1 MKLPNGFGT
10 VYKLSGNRRNPY
22 VAKKTKGWEN
32 DPKTGKSKQLY
43 TVVGYY
49 PTRKEAL
56 TALAEFNA
64 NPYDVNAAKV
74 TFEDVYE
81 RWSDVKLD
89 HLQMV
94 VDESGKNY
102 PTLRK
107 LKILFGLMY
116 KYAVIHEIIPKER
129 NLVEYLD
136 IKKAGNPNA
145 YNREP
150 FSKTEVAK
158 LWDVKDSN
166 IYYTVILMLIYTGC
180 RIGELLDLKKENV
193 NLEER
198 YFKIVASKT
207 AAGIRTAPI
216 SEKVYPFFE
225 YWYNLNDCEY
235 LLSTPEGEHFKYRN
249 YYDSYW
255 SPLIETLGMKHRPH
269 DTRHTCISMLT
280 VAGVSDKVIKKI
292 VGHKGQGV
300 TEVVYTH
307 FEIEELIDAINK
319 I

>member
-22 VAKKTKGWEN
+22 VAKKTKGWEI

-81 RWSDVKLD
+81 RWSDEHFPTVSDSNVKGYRAAWALCDKLARMRFVDVKLD

-116 KYAVIHEIIPKER
+116 KYAVIH
-129 NLVEYLD
+129 
-136 IKKAGNPNA
+136 
-145 YNREP
+145 
-150 FSKTEVAK
+150 SKRTK
-158 LWDVKDSN
+158 P
-166 IYYTVILMLIYTGC
+166 C
-180 RIGELLDLKKENV
+180 RI
-193 NLEER
+193 
-198 YFKIVASKT
+198 
-207 AAGIRTAPI
+207 P
-216 SEKVYPFFE
+216 
-225 YWYNLNDCEY
+225 
-235 LLSTPEGEHFKYRN
+235 
-249 YYDSYW
+249 
-255 SPLIETLGMKHRPH
+255 
-269 DTRHTCISMLT
+269 RH
-280 VAGVSDKVIKKI
+280 
-292 VGHKGQGV
+292 
-300 TEVVYTH
+300 
-307 FEIEELIDAINK
+307 
-319 I
+319 